1 MPAGS
6 NRCAK
11 DHPRSRGVYWCAGPL
26 ARPAGGSSPLARGLR
41 GNSRLHRRPERIIPA
56 RAGFTRRA
64 SAGTAPWQDHPRSRG
79 VYRSAA
85 LNWSKETGSSPLAR
99 GLRPPPQD
107 LRVGGRIIPARA
119 GFTNPCT
126 DRRERAADHP
136 RSRGVYA
143 DATMRGAMTV
153 GSSPLAR
160 GLLDLGVQGGQAAR
174 IIPARAGFTHRGGL
188 DRVACQDHPRSRGVY
203 GDWIATAADAAGS
216 SPLAR
221 GLLRVDL
228 PEPGLHRIIPARA
241 GFTPPRLGGRRSHPD
256 HPRSR
261 GVYVWPCRG
270 PPAIRGSSPLARGL
284 RGLVRG
290 GGVDDGII
298 PARAG
303 FTHHGP
309 GLGRPPPDHPRSRG
323 VYRPR

>member
-1 MPAGS
+1 MA
-6 NRCAK
+6 
-11 DHPRSRGVYWCAGPL
+11 
-26 ARPAGGSSPLARGLR
+26 GSSPLARGLPR
-41 GNSRLHRRPERIIPA
+41 HWPL
-56 RAGFTRRA
+56 RAG
-64 SAGTAPWQDHPRSRG
+64 H
-79 VYRSAA
+79 
-85 LNWSKETGSSPLAR
+85 
-99 GLRPPPQD
+99 
-107 LRVGGRIIPARA
+107 VGIIPARA

-241 GFTPPRLGGRRSHPD
+241 GFTSGPVADRRPSGD

-261 GVYVWPCRG
+261 GVYVVSCGAAAWMM
-270 PPAIRGSSPLARGL
+270 GSSPLARGL
-284 RGLVRG
+284 PTMALAWAALLR
-290 GGVDDGII
+290 II

-303 FTHHGP
+303 FT
-309 GLGRPPPDHPRSRG
+309 GRDNLVQRPAQDHPRSRG
-323 VYRPR
+323 VYTTRAGRRR